1 LFTAALDH
9 TPLLLHTDV
18 AVSGKPRFRFE
29 TIWPRFPG
37 YLDAIACG
45 WHDVPVNANA
55 DAFRSLDIKLHN
67 TAKELKRWSQK
78 FVGSVCFQLAVVKE
92 VIFTLEQAQNRRQL
106 WREETKLRTELKFKC
121 LGLASLAH
129 TIARQHSRILHLIK
143 GDANTCY
150 FQLQACH
157 RSRKSFIDRLVH
169 QGCTLVDEESKANA
183 IFQHFNA
190 IFGVG
195 VPRSCALNFDQLQF
209 DIVNLSGLDF
219 CFSKAEIWSAIY

>member
-1 LFTAALDH
+1 
-9 TPLLLHTDV
+9 
-18 AVSGKPRFRFE
+18 
-29 TIWPRFPG
+29 
-37 YLDAIACG
+37 
-45 WHDVPVNANA
+45 
-55 DAFRSLDIKLHN
+55 
-67 TAKELKRWSQK
+67 
-78 FVGSVCFQLAVVKE
+78 VGSVCFQLAVVKE
-92 VIFTLEQAQNRRQL
+92 VIFKLEQAQNRRQL
-106 WREETKLRTELKFKC
+106 WREEAELRTELKFKC

-143 GDANTCY
+143 
-150 FQLQACH
+150 LQACH